1 MSTIS
6 STTNALLS
14 TISQTTSSLLPPPRR
29 AAITRT
35 LTDFYLT
42 HPFPTTFLAIQ
53 LLFCGVPILLFAL
66 FAAGVFLLSV
76 VSALVVAALVTGL
89 WAAVA
94 LLVLVP
100 VVVGSVVFATVV
112 WAWLWAG
119 VLAWRFLVG
128 RGYVRGWQSKGS
140 EQNETNGVKKQEVR
154 NEDSESVESEKKK
167 AAAANGVVEEEEKES
182 VEKTEVE
189 KKVKE
194 EKKAAECICEGDE
207 RMGGDQ
213 LEI

>member
-14 TISQTTSSLLPPPRR
+14 TISQTTASLLPPPRR
-29 AAITRT
+29 AAITRA
-35 LTDFYLT
+35 LTDFYLA
-42 HPFPTTFLAIQ
+42 HPFLTTLLAFQ
-53 LLFCGVPILLFAL
+53 LVFCGVPILLFAL

-76 VSALVVAALVTGL
+76 VSALIVAALVTGL

-100 VVVGSVVFATVV
+100 VVVGSVVFATGA
-112 WAWLWAG
+112 WAWVWAG

-128 RGYVRGWQSKGS
+128 RGYVRGWQAEKSE
-140 EQNETNGVKKQEVR
+140 EQNEKKEKQGVR
-154 NEDSESVESEKKK
+154 NGDGEAEKKSMT
-167 AAAANGVVEEEEKES
+167 NGVVEEKEKEES

-194 EKKAAECICEGDE
+194 EKKEKEKEAKECICEGDE

-213 LEI
+213 LEC